1 MAPPHAAG
9 VTGDVTWRKIA
20 TSSTGLEGAMNKTVL
35 ITGGTRGIGLGIAR
49 VMLREGWAVA
59 VTGTTE
65 EACAKAEAELR
76 QHGRVTSVAFSVD
89 DVAAWEPALDRVEG
103 AIGPVGALVANA
115 GISLRAD
122 GQVIP
127 LVETDGAHWA
137 RTFAVNLHGVV
148 NGFRAVT
155 RRIIARGDDGALVAI
170 SSIAGRI
177 GATTV
182 SSSYSASTAAV
193 IGLCRQQSMELGP
206 RKIRVNAVCPGAI
219 DTDML
224 RSGPMRAAPAA
235 FSAAALGRVAQPEE
249 VGEVVEFL
257 LSPRASYVT
266 GATIDV
272 TGGLY
277 VT

>member
-1 MAPPHAAG
+1 M
-9 VTGDVTWRKIA
+9 RKA
-20 TSSTGLEGAMNKTVL
+20 VL
-35 ITGGTRGIGLGIAR
+35 ITGGTRGIGLGIAK
-49 VMLREGWAVA
+49 VMLREGWVVA
-59 VTGTTE
+59 VNGTTE
-65 EACAKAEAELR
+65 EGCAKAEAELEGL
-76 QHGRVTSVAFSVD
+76 GRVTSAAFAVD
-89 DVAAWEPALDRVEG
+89 DVSAWEPALDKIEAV
-103 AIGPVGALVANA
+103 IGPLGALVANA

-127 LVETDGAHWA
+127 LAETDPDHWA
-137 RTFAVNLHGVV
+137 RTYAVNLHGVV

-155 RRIIARGDDGALVAI
+155 RRIIARGEEGAVVAI

-177 GATTV
+177 GGSAI
-182 SSSYSASTAAV
+182 SSSYSSSKAAV
-193 IGLCRQQSMELGP
+193 IGLCRQQAMELGP
-206 RKIRVNAVCPGAI
+206 KGIRVNAVCPGAI

-224 RSGPMRAAPAA
+224 RAGPMRAAPAV